1 LLHQLEGWIVL
12 ELFSFG
18 DTGWGDELLAGFGTT
33 IALAAVTL
41 PIGIL
46 LGFLIAMASM
56 SKSPVLRWF
65 GIGYTTIFRGIP
77 ELLTL
82 FTVYN
87 GAALIL
93 NRIAAWANPEGG
105 FVELSPF
112 VAGVV
117 ALGLV
122 FGAFAA
128 EVLRGAFQALDK
140 GQIEAGLAVGMK
152 RSEVFR
158 RIKLPQVWRF
168 ALPGLGNLWVNLIK
182 DTALVSI
189 ISLNDLMRMT
199 QVAVG
204 FTKLPFTFYLAACLA
219 YWAVC
224 ALSEVGAAKLETRA
238 NRGIRRA

>member
-1 LLHQLEGWIVL
+1 VL
-12 ELFSFG
+12 ELFAFG
-18 DTGWGDELLAGFGTT
+18 DTGWGDELLKGFGVTV
-33 IALAAVTL
+33 ALAVVTL

-46 LGFLIAMASM
+46 LGFLIALASM
-56 SKSPVLRWF
+56 SKHAALRRF
-65 GIGYTTIFRGIP
+65 GIGYTTVFRGIP

-93 NRIAAWANPEGG
+93 NRIAKLANPDAG

-117 ALGLV
+117 SLSLV

-140 GQIEAGLAVGMK
+140 GQVEAGLAVGMR
-152 RSEVFR
+152 RSDVFR
-158 RIKLPQVWRF
+158 RVKLPQVWRF
-168 ALPGLGNLWVNLIK
+168 ALPGLGNLWVNLVK

-199 QVAVG
+199 SVAVG
-204 FTKLPFTFYLAACLA
+204 FTKKPFTFFLAACLA
-219 YWAVC
+219 YWVIC
-224 ALSEVGAAKLETRA
+224 ALSEVVAAKLETRA

>member
-1 LLHQLEGWIVL
+1 VL

-18 DTGWGDELLAGFGTT
+18 ETGWGDELLQGFGVT
-33 IALAAVTL
+33 IALAVVTL
-41 PIGIL
+41 PVGII

-56 SKSPVLRWF
+56 SKNRWLRWI
-65 GIGYTTIFRGIP
+65 GIGYTTIFRGVP

-87 GAALIL
+87 GAGILL
-93 NRIAAWANPEGG
+93 NRLFGIE
-105 FVELSPF
+105 FSPF
-112 VAGVV
+112 AAGIVS
-117 ALGLV
+117 LGLV
-122 FGAFAA
+122 FGAFSA

-140 GQIEAGLAVGMK
+140 GQIEAGLAVGM
-152 RSEVFR
+152 RQLDVFR
-158 RIKLPQVWRF
+158 RVKLPQVWRF
-168 ALPGLGNLWVNLIK
+168 ALPGLGNLWVNLVK

-189 ISLNDLMRMT
+189 IALSDLMRMT

-204 FTKLPFTFYLAACLA
+204 FTKKPFTFYLAACLA
-219 YWAVC
+219 YWLVC

>member
-1 LLHQLEGWIVL
+1 MF

-18 DTGWGDELLAGFGTT
+18 DSGWGDELLQGFGVTV
-33 IALAAVTL
+33 ALALVTL
-41 PIGIL
+41 PVGIL
-46 LGFLIAMASM
+46 LGFLVAMASM
-56 SKSPVLRWF
+56 SKSQPLRWL
-65 GIGYTTIFRGIP
+65 GIGYTTVFRGIP

-93 NRIAAWANPEGG
+93 NRIAKGMNPEAG

-122 FGAFAA
+122 FGAFAG

-140 GQIEAGLAVGMK
+140 GQIEAGLAVGM
-152 RSEVFR
+152 RRLDVFR

-168 ALPGLGNLWVNLIK
+168 ALPGLGNLWVNLVK

-224 ALSEVGAAKLETRA
+224 AVSEVAAARMEVRA